1 MKVGDDDEGGWIIFK
16 KGGVGNIEGSSKNKG
31 VRSPLPDIS
40 HKELSWKKA
49 VLVV

>member
-1 MKVGDDDEGGWIIFK
+1 MKVGDNDEDGWIIFEK
-16 KGGVGNIEGSSKNKG
+16 RGVGNIEGSSKNKG
-31 VRSPLPDIS
+31 VRSPLRDIS

>member
-1 MKVGDDDEGGWIIFK
+1 MKVGDNDEDGWIIFEK
-16 KGGVGNIEGSSKNKG
+16 RGVGNIEGSSKNKG

-49 VLVV
+49 VPVV